1 MLYTL
6 SQQRA
11 LFNHNQER
19 VEKIVLR
26 HRRKKVAL
34 SNAAA
39 VAIQGATRALILR
52 LDGLCNAALDTAEVQ
67 EAPPPATPPRPAPM
81 TRPASVSPATS
92 IDTPPTAKRTVRRVL
107 SRSEMAVQALGS
119 RHGPALIAVEEAV
132 GPIESYPSR
141 KNYDVQTLIRSKA
154 LDYNGRFVLLT
165 WLVAEG
171 CSPVLVVEL
180 MLAAGS
186 LKNQAAFDHVLSMLH
201 AISQNK
207 FKYKA
212 YCRLTRSW
220 EQARPAIG
228 TGSYW
233 AEAIGKMKSARNYAP
248 RS

>member
-1 MLYTL
+1 MGDNYLDMCLPLPPDVDMLV
-6 SQQRA
+6 Q
-11 LFNHNQER
+11 
-19 VEKIVLR
+19 
-26 HRRKKVAL
+26 HRG
-34 SNAAA
+34 SWS
-39 VAIQGATRALILR
+39 GSSCTSS
-52 LDGLCNAALDTAEVQ
+52 T
-67 EAPPPATPPRPAPM
+67 ATP
-81 TRPASVSPATS
+81 ASS

-119 RHGPALIAVEEAV
+119 RHGMAVIAVEEAV
-132 GPIESYPSR
+132 GPVESYPSR
-141 KNYDVQTLIRSKA
+141 RNYDVQTLIRSKA

-212 YCRLTRSW
+212 
-220 EQARPAIG
+220 
-228 TGSYW
+228 
-233 AEAIGKMKSARNYAP
+233 
-248 RS
+248 